1 MSSPQSGNAAHSRFM
16 TNESG
21 VWMIESTEK
30 YVLHIPLS
38 KCEDNVVM
46 DLNIDGIMEELI
58 GQLDR
63 NGFDSFYI
71 AKVQSHYKSR
81 IFDEVLITIFTD
93 SSRELIGLF
102 RNWFLKNNDVLR
114 QEAFAYERNSRMV
127 IEKL

>member
-1 MSSPQSGNAAHSRFM
+1 MK
-16 TNESG
+16 NESG
-21 VWMIESTEK
+21 VWMIELTER

-38 KCEDNVVM
+38 KFEDSVVVE
-46 DLNIDGIMEELI
+46 LNIDENLDDLI
-58 GQLDR
+58 GQLDS

-102 RNWFLKNNDVLR
+102 RNWFLKNNNVLK
-114 QEAFAYERNSRMV
+114 QEAFAYERNNSLV
-127 IEKL
+127 IEKLII